1 MSNKG
6 LERRNASMK
15 VTGSSSVGS
24 LGSAKGA
31 PRASGGQGGFS
42 LPSIGGASAASD
54 VARSMGVS
62 GVGSVDALIAL
73 QDIGGPLERRR
84 RAVGRAGR
92 ILDVLDDVKMAL
104 IDGEV
109 SGRDLDRL
117 MRAVREERMATD
129 DGPLEGLLNEIETRA
144 SVELAKLEQAKV
156 AA

>member
-1 MSNKG
+1 
-6 LERRNASMK
+6 MK
-15 VTGSSSVGS
+15 VSGSSSVGS
-24 LGSAKGA
+24 LGSARGA
-31 PRASGGQGGFS
+31 ARAPGGQSSFA
-42 LPSIGGASAASD
+42 LPTVSGASAAPD

-62 GVGSVDALIAL
+62 GVGSLDALIAL
-73 QDIGGPLERRR
+73 QDVGGPLERRR

-92 ILDVLDDVKMAL
+92 ILDVLDEVKLAL
-104 IDGEV
+104 IDGDV

-144 SVELAKLEQAKV
+144 AVELAKLEQAKV